1 MINIFIPN
9 KTNFLIL
16 KKKNIN
22 ALYIYNDINY
32 LIIKT
37 LGDNIFYNK
46 NLKLIKFLKIEKN
59 KIIENSINKFLFSWN
74 NFFFK
79 KITFNGKGFKLKKK
93 KQNLIFFF
101 NHSHLTLFIP
111 INTYLKKIQKSKVM
125 IFYKN
130 YKNYNSFLKKIIT
143 IRKINIYTKRGLRF
157 SRQLVY
163 KRKGKGS

>member
-1 MINIFIPN
+1 MVNIFIPN

-16 KKKNIN
+16 KKKDTNI
-22 ALYIYNDINY
+22 LYIYNDINY
-32 LIIKT
+32 LILKIV
-37 LGDNIFYNK
+37 DSNIFFNK
-46 NLKLIKFLKIEKN
+46 SLKLIKFCRIEKN
-59 KIIENSINKFLFSWN
+59 EMLDNCINKFLFSWN

-101 NHSHLTLFIP
+101 NHSHLNLFIP
-111 INTYLKKIQKSKVM
+111 INTYLKKIQKNKIL

-130 YKNYNSFLKKIIT
+130 FKNYTSFLKKIIT

>member
-9 KTNFLIL
+9 KVNFLVL
-16 KKKNIN
+16 NNKNTNI
-22 ALYIYNDINY
+22 LYIYNNENY

-37 LGDNIFYNK
+37 TNNNIFFNK
-46 NLKLIKFLKIEKN
+46 SLNLIKFYKIEKN
-59 KIIENSINKFLFSWN
+59 ETTENCINKFLFSWN

-93 KQNLIFFF
+93 LQNLIFFF
-101 NHSHLTLFIP
+101 NHSHVTLFIP
-111 INTYLKKIQKSKVM
+111 INVYLKKIQKSKVM

-130 YKNYNSFLKKIIT
+130 FRNYTSFLKKIIT